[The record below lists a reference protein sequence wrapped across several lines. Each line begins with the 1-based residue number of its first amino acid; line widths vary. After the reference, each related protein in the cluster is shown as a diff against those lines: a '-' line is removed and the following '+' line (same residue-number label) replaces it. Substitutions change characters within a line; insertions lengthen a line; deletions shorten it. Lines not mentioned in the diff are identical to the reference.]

1 VRGIRKSKHSRRIV
15 PTSRSQWALV
25 WGDLG
30 GVSQHPQP
38 KSTRQLVIELS
49 GEDRVPIMNEKPISV
64 LARDGFSELLCGPL
78 CRGVGS
84 HIAVQNPPR
93 TQFQNDEYIEK
104 LEAGGHRHQEVAG
117 DYSVGVIAHE
127 YRPLL

>member
-1 VRGIRKSKHSRRIV
+1 
-15 PTSRSQWALV
+15 
-25 WGDLG
+25 
-30 GVSQHPQP
+30 
-38 KSTRQLVIELS
+38 
-49 GEDRVPIMNEKPISV
+49 MNEKPISV
-64 LARDGFSELLCGPL
+64 LAWDRLPELLGGPF

-117 DYSVGVIAHE
+117 DYRVGVIAHE
-127 YRPLL
+127 YCPLL

>member
-1 VRGIRKSKHSRRIV
+1 MV
-15 PTSRSQWALV
+15 
-25 WGDLG
+25 
-30 GVSQHPQP
+30 
-38 KSTRQLVIELS
+38 ELS

-64 LARDGFSELLCGPL
+64 LARDRLPELLCGPC

-84 HIAVQNPPR
+84 RIAVQNPPR

-104 LEAGGHRHQEVAG
+104 LEAGGHCHQEVAG
-117 DYSVGVIAHE
+117 DYRVGVIAYE